1 MNNRKKFAV
10 FFFFSKL
17 LSLLR
22 CACNVYSAPLTF
34 PVNNFCPARP
44 DDGASIVLLVQGTAL
59 VLMLLDVARWSYWL
73 PFVGDVIII
82 MTFRIVTDLGCKQS
96 QAACLNVCG
105 KVAKLSSAK
114 VVDF

>member
-1 MNNRKKFAV
+1 M
-10 FFFFSKL
+10 
-17 LSLLR
+17 
-22 CACNVYSAPLTF
+22 
-34 PVNNFCPARP
+34 
-44 DDGASIVLLVQGTAL
+44 AL
-59 VLMLLDVARWSYWL
+59 PWL